1 LLNLLFC
8 FYPVAIESPI
18 MFSLIY
24 EMYMS
29 DFIEYV
35 RSLVSTRNKINSQYI
50 GGCNAK
56 HHLTIWFYKVEL
68 NLKFIFLT
76 VFENNNKNIWY
87 HS

>member
-1 LLNLLFC
+1 
-8 FYPVAIESPI
+8 